1 MFTREELVAVL
12 SIQKMPIMPP
22 PSPHH
27 QKKQNIKKKNILF
40 NDSVNKT

>member
-1 MFTREELVAVL
+1 MFSREELVAVL

-22 PSPHH
+22 PPHH

>member
-22 PSPHH
+22 PPSP
-27 QKKQNIKKKNILF
+27 KKTEYKKEKHFI
-40 NDSVNKT
+40 

>member
-12 SIQKMPIMPP
+12 SIQKMPIMP
-22 PSPHH
+22 PHH

>member
-22 PSPHH
+22 PPPSP
-27 QKKQNIKKKNILF
+27 KKTEYKKEKHFI
-40 NDSVNKT
+40 

>member
-27 QKKQNIKKKNILF
+27 QKKTEYKKEKHFI
-40 NDSVNKT
+40 

>member
-22 PSPHH
+22 PSP
-27 QKKQNIKKKNILF
+27 KKTEYKKEKHFI
-40 NDSVNKT
+40 

>member
-22 PSPHH
+22 PPPITK
-27 QKKQNIKKKNILF
+27 KKQNIKKKNILF

>member
-22 PSPHH
+22 PPHH
-27 QKKQNIKKKNILF
+27 QKKTEYKKEKHFI
-40 NDSVNKT
+40 